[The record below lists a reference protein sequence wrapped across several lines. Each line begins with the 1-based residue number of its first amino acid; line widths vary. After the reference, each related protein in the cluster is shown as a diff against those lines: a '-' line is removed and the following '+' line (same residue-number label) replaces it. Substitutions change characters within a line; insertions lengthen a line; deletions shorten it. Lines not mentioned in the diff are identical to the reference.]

1 MGAGSYEESAE
12 GGKGHLFIGKQKP
25 ASFEVLMAT
34 VKINPVAWN
43 GFFTQK
49 GKARQMDGSWRS
61 ELCSDPNFGLQN
73 DLLHEWRRVWRLF
86 RERKQDDSYPWH
98 MTCFSTSQANG
109 DSFRFF
115 KITFSTFTHR
125 NRCPTTLSTTIV
137 RWMHAAPT
145 LKLCIS
151 FFLQSPWREV
161 EGRALIFSHLLRKT
175 ECVKWIID
183 NC

>member
-1 MGAGSYEESAE
+1 MELPNKQAVNRTGISVFIILQKCMKWHLDKRGGAGSYEESAE

-73 DLLHEWRRVWRLF
+73 DLLHEWRRVWRLS
-86 RERKQDDSYPWH
+86 RKKTRWLLSVTYDL
-98 MTCFSTSQANG
+98 FITSQANG
-109 DSFRFF
+109 DSFRVF
-115 KITFSTFTHR
+115 
-125 NRCPTTLSTTIV
+125 
-137 RWMHAAPT
+137 
-145 LKLCIS
+145 LK
-151 FFLQSPWREV
+151 
-161 EGRALIFSHLLRKT
+161 
-175 ECVKWIID
+175 
-183 NC
+183 